1 MTHKVFFYLKIFLLQ
16 HAFGAGKDLS
26 LRFNLLMALLGAM
39 CFFYLHIVSFGL
51 IISRFSFASWNPG
64 QLWILLYTFQIFTYL
79 AFYFFWRG
87 AVNLPREINIGAFDS
102 LLTKPVNLR
111 FLSFFRNGSL
121 HNLISALI
129 SGVYLIH
136 TLAVHHLVV
145 NIFSILL
152 YLFFLAASLWIFH
165 CASVL
170 FTVLNFKYGNLPGT
184 AVGPFEF
191 QEAMKYPA
199 DAFSFDSWWQRLLI
213 YPFALLVTIPAA
225 FLIQKSL
232 SLSLLSIFLFL
243 FLALTFISHKAWVS
257 SLRHYSSASS

>member
-1 MTHKVFFYLKIFLLQ
+1 MTRKVFFYLKIFVLQ

-26 LRFNLLMALLGAM
+26 LRANFFTTLLGSM

-51 IISRFSFASWNPG
+51 IISRFSFTHWNLG
-64 QLWILLYTFQIFTYL
+64 QLWALLYTFQIFTYL

-87 AVNLPREINIGAFDS
+87 AVHLPREINVGAFDT

-121 HNLISALI
+121 HNLISAVI

-136 TLAVHHLVV
+136 TLAVYHLVV

-152 YLFFLAASLWIFH
+152 YLFFLAVSLWIFH

-184 AVGPFEF
+184 AIGPFEF

-199 DAFSFDSWWQRLLI
+199 DAFSFDSWWQKLLI
-213 YPFALLVTIPAA
+213 YPFALLVTVPTA
-225 FLIQKSL
+225 FLIHKSF
-232 SLSLLSIFLFL
+232 SPGLLSIYLIL
-243 FLALTFISHKAWVS
+243 VVGLTYISQKSWVS